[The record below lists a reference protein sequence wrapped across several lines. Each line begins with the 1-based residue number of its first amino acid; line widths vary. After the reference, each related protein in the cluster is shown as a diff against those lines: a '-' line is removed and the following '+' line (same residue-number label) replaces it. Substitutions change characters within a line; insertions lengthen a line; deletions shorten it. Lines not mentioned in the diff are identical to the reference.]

1 MKLKQNQ
8 ARQPLYFLYFW
19 GVGQQSTVSQYYVQT
34 LLRILPLT
42 VAYSEDIY
50 FQILCNVRIRKNT
63 LQGAK
68 HYKAAAVQYLAFDY
82 ISMAKNSIFSSNAS

>member
-1 MKLKQNQ
+1 MENYSVFVLSKQTK
-8 ARQPLYFLYFW
+8 ARQPLYSLHFL

-42 VAYSEDIY
+42 KAYSEDIY

-68 HYKAAAVQYLAFDY
+68 HYV
-82 ISMAKNSIFSSNAS
+82 

>member
-1 MKLKQNQ
+1 M
-8 ARQPLYFLYFW
+8 
-19 GVGQQSTVSQYYVQT
+19 GQQSTVSQYYVQT